1 MGGSMSDLHFDSSQF
16 RQFFRL
22 LQLQDRAAVIEL
34 RALAFG
40 GQTRN
45 TYSGYFDD
53 EEAFATS
60 AQDAAKNSSGVY
72 CTVNVLNP
80 QLLCRSAN
88 RAKPHAPLTTSD
100 ADISRRRYLPIDLD
114 AIRPSGTSSS
124 EKQHQAAIQKSREVF
139 RFIRNKGLPEPIVID
154 SGNGAHLLM
163 PFDEPNDQN
172 AKNMAQNILKTLA
185 DQFND
190 EWVKVDESVFNAARI
205 MRLPGSMNRKGD
217 HLPKYPHRLC
227 QILSI
232 PEPLKS
238 HAKVALIS
246 EEAA

>member
-1 MGGSMSDLHFDSSQF
+1 MSKLQFDSGQF
-16 RQFFRL
+16 RRFFRL
-22 LQLQDRAAVIEL
+22 LQLGDKEAVIEL
-34 RALAFG
+34 RALSFKG
-40 GQTRN
+40 RRSN
-45 TYSGYFDD
+45 TFSGYFDD
-53 EEAFATS
+53 EDAFVKA
-60 AQDAAKNSSGVY
+60 AEEAAKNSAGVY
-72 CTVNVLNP
+72 CTINRLNP

-88 RAKPHAPLTTSD
+88 RAEPFAQLSTSD

-124 EKQHQAAIQKSREVF
+124 EEQHQAAIQKSREIF
-139 RFIRNKGLPEPIVID
+139 KFIRDKGFPEPIVID
-154 SGNGAHLLM
+154 SGNGAHQLM

-172 AKNMAQNILKTLA
+172 SKTLAQNILKKLA

-190 EWVKVDESVFNAARI
+190 EWVKVDESVFNAGRI

-227 QILSI
+227 RIMSI

-238 HAKVALIS
+238 YA
-246 EEAA
+246 EAPLFQRRQHESS